1 MRDAYGNGDGTN
13 EELVLRAADEIV
25 VHEVEVVNG
34 GGTPRETRFAHDVV
48 NVLGRNGTGGSDA
61 HSAAGLGK
69 GTTSFVGD
77 IRHERDLID
86 AIRSG
91 EFHAVQDFHVGRPV
105 PYAKE
110 PPAPS

>member
-1 MRDAYGNGDGTN
+1 VFR
-13 EELVLRAADEIV
+13 I

-110 PPAPS
+110 PPASS